1 MVRRLIIL
9 MTACAL
15 TAGCAGNSPKSTPS
29 ASSFGAHGLAFAK
42 CMRAHGV
49 PSFPDPGAPAGP
61 DETSF
66 LGIAIPSTI
75 DMQSPAVES
84 AFAGC
89 RHVIASILSPRGKA
103 PITAA
108 VKESMIAHA
117 QCMRIHGVPAFQDPV
132 FPPGGGIETFDG
144 PGVNP
149 ESPAYQHA
157 QSVCGTG

>member
-1 MVRRLIIL
+1 MAGRPIIL
-9 MTACAL
+9 ITACLLA
-15 TAGCAGNSPKSTPS
+15 AGCGSSSPKSTAS
-29 ASSFGAHGLAFAK
+29 ASSFGAQALAFSK

-61 DETSF
+61 GESSF

-84 AFAGC
+84 AFSGC
-89 RHVIASILSPRGKA
+89 RHVITSILSPQGKA

-108 VKESMIAHA
+108 LKESLIAHA
-117 QCMRIHGVPAFQDPV
+117 QCMRTHGVPAFQDPV
-132 FPPGGGIETFDG
+132 FPPGGGIETFEG

-149 ESPAYQHA
+149 QSPAYQHA
-157 QSVCGTG
+157 EAACPGR